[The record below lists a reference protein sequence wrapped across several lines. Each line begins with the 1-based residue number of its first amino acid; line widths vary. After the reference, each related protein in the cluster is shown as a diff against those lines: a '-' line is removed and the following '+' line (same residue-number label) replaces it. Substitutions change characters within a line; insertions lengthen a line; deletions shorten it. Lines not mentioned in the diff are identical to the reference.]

1 MHLRDVSCSAYTLS
15 PSTLFDV
22 MLTMFVCATRWL
34 SMHLYTLAHMSMLES
49 CLLVC
54 RPCFN
59 TMKLWTFDPNLHL
72 SLSNTTFCLLS
83 CLIGFL
89 LVCLLASLF
98 VCLLVCL
105 LSLFACLLV
114 CLPSSL
120 FAYLVACH
128 VSYHMLC
135 LLRLYASLLCT
146 HCALSMHL
154 FLSLFVC

>member
-15 PSTLFDV
+15 PSTLCDV

-72 SLSNTTFCLLS
+72 SLSDTTFCLLS

-98 VCLLVCL
+98 VFLLVHLLILLLVMSLATCYACFTCVLVCFIHIAHYLHISFFPLLVC
-105 LSLFACLLV
+105 
-114 CLPSSL
+114 
-120 FAYLVACH
+120 
-128 VSYHMLC
+128 
-135 LLRLYASLLCT
+135 
-146 HCALSMHL
+146 
-154 FLSLFVC
+154 